1 MKRKYSVIVS
11 DLGNVL
17 IPFNYNLT
25 VERLEKVEKGLG
37 KYFMDYYKDNYEIHR
52 KFGRGEISGDD
63 FINKMLNVLNH
74 KVNTET
80 FCEAYSKI
88 FTVNKEVVDLL
99 PKLKEKY
106 TLLLLSNTDPVHRK
120 YGWQDYEFINY
131 FDKLILSYE
140 VGSVKPENKIYKAA
154 EKFTQKP
161 PEEHL
166 FIDDIKEYAE
176 AAKNLGW
183 DAIHFTDYKN
193 LYDELKKREIL

>member
-37 KYFMDYYKDNYEIHR
+37 KYFMNYYKNNYEIHR
-52 KFGRGEISGDD
+52 KFGRGEISGDE
-63 FINKMLNVLNH
+63 FVNKMLNVLDH
-74 KVNTET
+74 KVDAET

-106 TLLLLSNTDPVHRK
+106 TLVLLSNTDPVHRK

-140 VGSVKPENKIYKAA
+140 IGSVKPEEKIYKAA
-154 EKFTQKP
+154 EEFTQKP
-161 PEEHL
+161 PAEHL

-183 DAIHFTDYKN
+183 DAIHFTDYEN